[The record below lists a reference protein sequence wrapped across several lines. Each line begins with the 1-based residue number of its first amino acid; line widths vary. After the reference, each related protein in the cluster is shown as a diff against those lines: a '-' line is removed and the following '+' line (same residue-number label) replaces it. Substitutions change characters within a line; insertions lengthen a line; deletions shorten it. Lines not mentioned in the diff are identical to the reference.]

1 MAFKQLYGTI
11 QANGEPAQNTRSGG
25 WTSRPAGGGDG
36 LYLITFEPSFTEPPT
51 VVVTQLYPNDL
62 SSSGGDTRD
71 NAVVVGIDNNE
82 LKIKTGNSSGNGTN
96 REFAF
101 IALGNQS

>member
-1 MAFKQLYGTI
+1 MAFKQLYGTVK
-11 QANGEPAQNTRSGG
+11 ADGEAAPNARSGG
-25 WTSRPAGGGDG
+25 WTSRRDSGSNG

-51 VVVTQLYPNDL
+51 VVATQLYPNDL